1 MKKRALWTDIFREIS
16 RTKARFLSI
25 FAIIMLGVGFFA
37 GIKATG
43 PDMLD
48 TADHYY
54 SDLKLMDLKVQS
66 TLGLEQSDIEKLKQV
81 AGVDV
86 VQPGYSADVFLGDSG
101 RIAKILSYDPG
112 NNLNQYVLTEGRMPE
127 AVGEIVIDA
136 GDRGNEFKLGDQI
149 TFTNPDHGVNLKKT
163 FDHLTYTV
171 VGRAKSPLFISSM
184 SRGTSGIGK
193 GTADVFAVIPEEVF
207 KLPVY
212 TEAYLTFQDTAES
225 IPYTAD
231 YDEKISRYKEAL
243 ELALETMPQE
253 RLAEI
258 RADGQKKLDEAV
270 DKIEDA
276 KKQLADAE
284 QELME
289 AKIKLNEGEQ
299 SYRDGVNKL
308 QTELAQGQAKLD
320 SSAKK
325 LAQGRAELKRNQQQ
339 LEQGQ
344 SQLKT
349 GQSQLDQQKS
359 ELAPKLAQGQQLA
372 KALQQI
378 SGLDPE
384 SIPEGQRQEL
394 LSAAQAADPKLGA
407 ATAGFMEGALDG
419 AALQQAASAFRS
431 GLNEASLQLDN
442 AQQKLDASQA
452 ELKEGQAK
460 LREAERQLVQGEAS
474 LKQGTEELATA
485 RQAGEAKL
493 ADAKAELSQGRE
505 EYQEGLK
512 KFNEEKVKAKREIA
526 DGEKEVAEG
535 QKELDQL
542 ELPKVYVMD
551 RSANPGYTE
560 YSDNADRLSSIATA
574 FPVFFFL
581 IAALVSLTTMT
592 RMVEEQRLQ
601 IGTLKALGYGNRD
614 VMKKFLVYSTLASV
628 AASAAGLAIGFTLFP
643 AIIYDAYG
651 ALYNLPDVR
660 TRFYLSYSIISIVV
674 AVLCTTMTAYVATR
688 VELRSNAS
696 VLMRPRAPKNGSRI
710 WLERVPWVWNR
721 LGFIGKVTA
730 RNLFRYKQRMF
741 MTVCGVAGC
750 TALILTG
757 FGLKDSIGDIAPLQY
772 GKIMQHQATVVFQ
785 DDNGDSGML
794 EDYNK
799 RIADTPEITG
809 IMNVTQEAMTAA
821 APGVNAQDV
830 SLFVPQ
836 SPKEIDS
843 FIVLKSREQEQKLSL
858 TDDGAIITEKLA
870 KLFDLEIGSTFTVQN
885 SDNEPFEI
893 RVAGITE
900 NYAMHYVYMTPVYYE
915 EIFDAAPEVNSQLL
929 TYDHN
934 GHDPEWEDRLGESLT
949 ASERVAMV
957 SFTSGVSDAFS
968 DTMDSMNV
976 VVVVL
981 IISAAALA
989 FVVLYNLTNINVSER
1004 IRELSTI
1011 KVLGFYDKEVTMY
1024 IYRENMILT
1033 VLGIIAGSLGGVF
1046 LHRFVL
1052 LTAEVDAMMFSPTI
1066 HGISY
1071 GYAAL
1076 LTLLFSAIVMAS
1088 MHYKLKRIDMIEA
1101 LKSVE

>member
-1 MKKRALWTDIFREIS
+1 MMKKRALWTDIFREIS

-54 SDLKLMDLKVQS
+54 HDLKLMDLKVQS
-66 TLGLEQSDIEKLKQV
+66 TLGLKQSDIDKLKQI
-81 AGVDV
+81 AAVDV
-86 VQPGYSADVFLGDSG
+86 IQPGYSADVSLGDSG
-101 RIAKILSYDPG
+101 KIAKVLSYDPG
-112 NNLNQYVLTEGRMPE
+112 NKLNQYVLTEGRMPE
-127 AVGEIVIDA
+127 APGEIVIDA
-136 GDRGNEFKLGDQI
+136 GGRGNEFKLGDEI
-149 TFTNPDHGVNLKKT
+149 TFTHPNQEVDLRET
-163 FDHLTYTV
+163 FDNLTYKV
-171 VGRAKSPLFISSM
+171 VGKAKSPLYISSM
-184 SRGTSGIGK
+184 SRGTSSIGK
-193 GTADVFAVIPEEVF
+193 GTADVFAVISQDDF
-207 KLPVY
+207 KLPVFSEVY
-212 TEAYLTFQDTAES
+212 FTFKDTAG
-225 IPYTAD
+225 IAPYTSE
-231 YDEKISRYKEAL
+231 YDEKISNHKEAV
-243 ELALETMPQE
+243 ELKLADMPQE

-258 RADGQKKLDEAV
+258 RAEGQKKLDEAK
-270 DKIEDA
+270 DKIKTA
-276 KKQLADAE
+276 KSQLVDAE
-284 QELME
+284 QELKD
-289 AKIKLNEGEQ
+289 AKVKLSEGEQ
-299 SYRDGVNKL
+299 EYRDGVNKL
-308 QTELAQGQAKLD
+308 QVELAQGQAKLD
-320 SSAKK
+320 EAAKK
-325 LAQGRAELKRNQQQ
+325 LDQGKAELKRNRQQ
-339 LEQGQ
+339 LELGL

-359 ELAPKLAQGQQLA
+359 ELAPKLSQGQELA
-372 KALQQI
+372 KKLKQI
-378 SGLDPE
+378 AGLDPKN
-384 SIPEGQRQEL
+384 IPEEQRQWL
-394 LSAAQAADPKLGA
+394 LAAAQAADPKLGA
-407 ATAGFMEGALDG
+407 ATAGFMEGGLDG
-419 AALQQAASAFRS
+419 SALQKATSAFQS
-431 GLNEASLQLDN
+431 GINEASLQLDK
-442 AQQKLDASQA
+442 AQQKLDASRA
-452 ELKEGQAK
+452 ELNQGQAK
-460 LREAERQLVQGEAS
+460 LRQAESQLVQGEAS
-474 LKQGTEELATA
+474 WKQGTEELAAA

-493 ADAKAELSQGRE
+493 ADAKAELSQGQE

-512 KFNEEKVKAKREIA
+512 KFNEEKVKAEREIA
-526 DGEKEVAEG
+526 DGEKELVKG

-551 RSANPGYTE
+551 RSVNPGYTE
-560 YSDNADRLSSIATA
+560 YSDNADRLASIATA

-601 IGTLKALGYGNRD
+601 IGTLKALGYSNRD
-614 VMKKFLVYSTLASV
+614 VMAKFLVYSTLASV
-628 AASAAGLAIGFTLFP
+628 AAAAAGLAVGFTLFP
-643 AIIYDAYG
+643 AIIYNAYG
-651 ALYNLPDVR
+651 SLYNLPDVK
-660 TRFYLSYSIISIVV
+660 TRFYLSYSIISVVV
-674 AVLCTTMTAYVATR
+674 AVLCTTMTAYVAAR

-710 WLERVPWVWNR
+710 WLERVPWVWNQ

-757 FGLKDSIGDIAPLQY
+757 FGLKDSIGNIAPMQY
-772 GKIMQHQATVVFQ
+772 GKIMQYQAMVVFQ
-785 DDNGDSGML
+785 EDNGDSSVL
-794 EDYNK
+794 KEYNK
-799 RIADTPEITG
+799 LISDTPDIKETLDA
-809 IMNVTQEAMTAA
+809 TQETMTAA
-821 APGVNAQDV
+821 APGVNTQDL
-830 SLFVPQ
+830 SLFVPNT
-836 SPKEIDS
+836 PEKINS
-843 FIVLKSREQEQKLSL
+843 FIVLESQDKEQQLPL

-870 KLFDLEIGSTFTVQN
+870 KLFGLKVGSTFTIQN

-893 RVAGITE
+893 RVAGISE
-900 NYAMHYVYMTPVYYE
+900 NYTLHYVYMTPKYYE
-915 EIFDAAPEVNSQLL
+915 EIFDAKPKVNSQLL
-929 TYDHN
+929 RYDVF
-934 GHDPEWEDRLGESLT
+934 DPEWEDQLGASLT

-981 IISAAALA
+981 IVSAAALA

-1033 VLGIIAGSLGGVF
+1033 VLGIIAGCVGGVF

-1052 LTAEVDAMMFSPTI
+1052 LTAEVDAMMFSPVI

-1088 MHYKLKRIDMIEA
+1088 MHVKLKRIDMIEA